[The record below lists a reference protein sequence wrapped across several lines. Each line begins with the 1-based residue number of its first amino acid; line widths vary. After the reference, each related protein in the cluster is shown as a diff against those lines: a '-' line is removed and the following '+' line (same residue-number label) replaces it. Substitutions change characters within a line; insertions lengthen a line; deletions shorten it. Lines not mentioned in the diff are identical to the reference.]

1 MPKNIIVTGGLGFLG
16 QHLAH
21 QLQQRYPDS
30 AITLLDRARRD
41 IFIPDLATEPKI
53 TIIDDINLLDSNT
66 IEPYFEQADT
76 VFHTAAMISFW
87 RKDKKQLFENN
98 VTGTQNVVDLCRKHG
113 TEKLVYVSSTA
124 AMGYNNLKDTP
135 TDESVIFD
143 WAKAKKFSYMLSK
156 HLAELRVKA
165 AADLG
170 LPVVIAN
177 LSTMNGPGDTKMFPV
192 MENLIAEK
200 VPVNLPGGFAI
211 IDVRDAARGL
221 IALLEKGANG
231 ENYLFTGGNYSY
243 QQVMTGMAQAL
254 GVPAPAKTLS
264 MGLGRLLVPIISLQ
278 ESISPR
284 QPKITNEIFAMGFKY
299 RYYSAEKARTELEW
313 EPTISLDQTFHDC
326 VEFYNSS
333 IAADSG
339 DSSANVKPVKGDAK

>member
-1 MPKNIIVTGGLGFLG
+1 MPKNIVVTGGLGFLG
-16 QHLAH
+16 QHLTH

-30 AITLLDRARRD
+30 AITLLDRSQRD
-41 IFIPDLATEPKI
+41 LFMPDLATDPNI
-53 TIIDDINLLDSNT
+53 SIVTDIDLLDSKS

-98 VTGTQNVVDLCRKHG
+98 ITGTQNVVDLCGKHG

-124 AMGYNNLKDTP
+124 AMGYNNLKHIP
-135 TDESVIFD
+135 TDEAVIFD
-143 WAKAKKFSYMLSK
+143 WKKAKKFSYMLSK

-170 LPVVIAN
+170 LPAVIAN
-177 LSTMNGPGDTKMFPV
+177 LSTMNGPGDTKIFPLW
-192 MENLIAEK
+192 ENLAAGK

-211 IDVRDAARGL
+211 IDVRDAVRGL

-231 ENYLFTGGNYSY
+231 ENYLITGGNYSY
-243 QQVMTGMAQAL
+243 RHVMQAMAEAL

-264 MGLGRLLVPIISLQ
+264 MGWGRLLVPIVSLQ

-299 RYYSAEKARTELEW
+299 RYYSGKKASSRLGW
-313 EPTISLDQTFHDC
+313 EPTITLEQTFQDC
-326 VEFYNSS
+326 VEFYKSS
-333 IAADSG
+333 KAVASG
-339 DSSANVKPVKGDAK
+339 ASSTSVTSDDGDFK